1 MANDWCGKTTW
12 SEADQA
18 DFFAHLKRSRTD
30 YHKTQYLRIQAHCL
44 EKVGSLEFL
53 QAAIKLL
60 DKILTE
66 FSEGEFPER
75 AWLATAYSQKASCLL
90 KLGDVD
96 NAIVNYQRALATER
110 EFRTLK
116 TNAFIDFGKL
126 VAEKKLT
133 HLFDEALIALEAELN
148 SRGMHVPSEI
158 FYAFGIR
165 SIIAAHRGQTEKAEE
180 FAKVALEA
188 AAKDHS
194 GLRYHPTA
202 GLVGD
207 KETTFY
213 KSVAAIAES

>member
-1 MANDWCGKTTW
+1 MANDWFRKTTW

-18 DFFAHLKRSRTD
+18 DFFVRLKRCRTA
-30 YHKTQYLRIQAHCL
+30 YSKAQYLRIQAGHL
-44 EKVGSLEFL
+44 EGVGSHELLKSSLE
-53 QAAIKLL
+53 LL
-60 DKILTE
+60 DKMVA
-66 FSEGEFPER
+66 EFPEQTQ
-75 AWLATAYSQKASCLL
+75 LASAYNQKASCLA
-90 KLGDVD
+90 KLGDID
-96 NAIVNYQRALATER
+96 NAIANYRRALEVER
-110 EFRTLK
+110 EFPRAK

-126 VAEKKLT
+126 VAENKLA
-133 HLFDEALIALEAELN
+133 HLFDEALVALEAEIN
-148 SRGMHVPSEI
+148 SRGMHFPSDI

-165 SIIAAHRGQTEKAEE
+165 SIIAAHRGQTEKAKES
-180 FAKVALEA
+180 AKVALEA

>member
-1 MANDWCGKTTW
+1 MANDWYRKTTW
-12 SEADQA
+12 NEADQV
-18 DFFAHLKRSRTD
+18 DFFARLKRCRTA
-30 YHKTQYLRIQAHCL
+30 YNKAQYLRIQACHL
-44 EKVGSLEFL
+44 EDVGSDKMLRLSLE
-53 QAAIKLL
+53 LL
-60 DKILTE
+60 DKM
-66 FSEGEFPER
+66 FAEFPEKSQ
-75 AWLATAYSQKASCLL
+75 LASAYNQKASCLL

-96 NAIVNYQRALATER
+96 NALFNYQRALATER
-110 EFRTLK
+110 EFSTVRI
-116 TNAFIDFGKL
+116 NAFIDFGRL

-148 SRGMHVPSEI
+148 SRGMHFPSEI

-165 SIIAAHRGQTEKAEE
+165 SIIAAHRGQTEKAKE

-207 KETTFY
+207 KETIFY
-213 KSVAAIAES
+213 KSIAAIAEK

>member
-1 MANDWCGKTTW
+1 MANDWFRKTTW

-18 DFFAHLKRSRTD
+18 DFFARLKRCRTA
-30 YHKTQYLRIQAHCL
+30 YNKAQYLRIQASHL
-44 EKVGSLEFL
+44 ESVGSDKMLRSSLE
-53 QAAIKLL
+53 LL
-60 DKILTE
+60 DKMFAEFTE
-66 FSEGEFPER
+66 QSQ
-75 AWLATAYSQKASCLL
+75 LAAAYNQKASCLL

-96 NAIVNYQRALATER
+96 NSLVNYQRALATER
-110 EFRTLK
+110 EFSTSK
-116 TNAFIDFGKL
+116 TNTFIDFGKL

-133 HLFDEALIALEAELN
+133 HFFDEALIALEAELK
-148 SRGMHVPSEI
+148 SRGIHFPSEI

-165 SIIAAHRGQTEKAEE
+165 SIIAAHRGQIEKAKE

-202 GLVGD
+202 GLVGN
-207 KETTFY
+207 KETAFY